1 MGCQAPPSKILQKQY
16 MAKSYSRSGLRRDNN
31 FSDLSNSVGGLN
43 NLLNSLVDFQ
53 GSTFI
58 TQDLDAIRGLYAS
71 GVTSTTY
78 RAFGGS
84 RYQFTNS
91 NGGLSEYLPRVTYQ
105 NRLDKLRIFSGEPI
119 LNGGNGLTAKYY
131 NSDQVFEN
139 TSNVFSGSPFKIDNF
154 WESGNFQYTGKITP
168 EAVSVNGGVEWEGF
182 FVPTSTGTYNFS
194 VSSSACFTVDFETQ
208 GYVSGVG
215 TYTERS
221 RIGITTTFS
230 ASGNAGTNIITLT
243 SVSNTQYIAIGQ
255 SVSNA
260 NITTGS
266 KVKDFNRS
274 TGVITLE
281 PPTGI
286 SNAVSSLFTNQNV
299 TFFKT
304 IGQDTSIT
312 YSTYP
317 LIEARKY
324 RIKFRYFI
332 PQNIDAVAVTRAITF
347 GLSGPDISTGTLLRY
362 TYLYSLDYDFSD
374 ASKGILSDFLT
385 NSILTGGGTIGSG
398 SLSSGYVRVNSSKKI
413 DVTYQPKTSVP
424 SITKS
429 SVSSTITSGSDII
442 SISDTSGIQIGNYVF
457 GSGIPDNTVVKE
469 IVINSFIIV
478 SSNAT
483 SSATTVLTFI
493 DHRGFVKRVVG
504 SSSGTTFTLSSGDTS
519 LLKSGMILIASGASA
534 YTGIITTGSSS
545 SLTISPSQTIGAG
558 STAYFYQSRGLIN
571 NGLAEYC
578 LPSQTKCL
586 FVSSN
591 TNSGST
597 VIPVV
602 DTSGITNGWTVLGF
616 QFAANTTV
624 SSFTANSITISI
636 ATIRNLVAGANFT
649 VTSESGDRSLCCPP
663 TDTSPPF
670 NPTLEGLE
678 TVAAAP
684 SLRVDSGD
692 VKFDALTATVSAAN
706 IANISSTD
714 SSTKRIPIQ
723 TPSGT
728 FNILC
733 S

>member
-182 FVPTSTGTYNFS
+182 FVPTSTGTYNFN

>member
-1 MGCQAPPSKILQKQY
+1 

-182 FVPTSTGTYNFS
+182 FVPTSTGTYNFN

>member
-636 ATIRNLVAGANFT
+636 ATTRNLVAGANFT

>member
-1 MGCQAPPSKILQKQY
+1 

-71 GVTSTTY
+71 GVTSTAY

-131 NSDQVFEN
+131 NSNQVFEN

-154 WESGNFQYTGKITP
+154 WENGNFQYTGKITP

-182 FVPTSTGTYNFS
+182 FVPTSTGTYNFN

-208 GYVSGVG
+208 GYISGVG

-230 ASGNAGTNIITLT
+230 ASGNAGTNIVTLT
-243 SVSNTQYIAIGQ
+243 SASNTQYIAIGQ

-266 KVKDFNRS
+266 KVKEFNRS

-286 SNAVSSLFTNQNV
+286 SNAVSSLFTNQNI

-347 GLSGPDISTGTLLRY
+347 SLSGPDVSTSALLRY

-413 DVTYQPKTSVP
+413 DITYQPKTSVS
-424 SITKS
+424 SIIKS

-504 SSSGTTFTLSSGDTS
+504 SSNGTTFTLSSGDTN

-545 SLTISPSQTIGAG
+545 SLTISPSQTIPN
-558 STAYFYQSRGLIN
+558 TNVYFYQSRGLIN

-706 IANISSTD
+706 ITNISSTD

-733 S
+733 A

>member
-182 FVPTSTGTYNFS
+182 FVPTSTGTYNFN

-636 ATIRNLVAGANFT
+636 ATTRNLVAGANFT